1 MAGGERMIGCL
12 CIHGFTGGPHELE
25 PLTDYLKQETDWM
38 IEVPTLPGHGLELE
52 LEETDHE
59 DWIKKAEETFLSLTG
74 KVDQIYIIGFSMGG
88 MIAAY
93 LAAKYKVEKLV
104 LLSPSRKYVSLK
116 QLTVEATHLLKDRV
130 SGILK
135 DNFIY
140 KNHQYKHG
148 EIPVHAFSEFLK
160 CMKATRPSLQEV
172 TCPVLVAQGIQD
184 GVVPFKSA
192 HQLDKEIPVEIEVIY
207 YADSK
212 HLICLGDDSD
222 ILNAAVLK
230 FLVRKDS
237 ELEVG
242 F

>member
-1 MAGGERMIGCL
+1 MIGCL

-25 PLTDYLKQETDWM
+25 PLTDYLKQETDWL
-38 IEVPTLPGHGLELE
+38 IEVPTLPGHGLKLG
-52 LEETDHE
+52 LEEADHE
-59 DWIKKAEETFLSLTG
+59 EWIKKAEDAFLSLQDN
-74 KVDQIYIIGFSMGG
+74 VDQIYLIGFSMGG

-93 LAAKYKVEKLV
+93 LAAEYEVEKLV
-104 LLSPSRKYVSLK
+104 LLSPSRKYLSLR
-116 QLTVEATHLLKDRV
+116 QLTIEVTHLLKDRV
-130 SGILK
+130 SGILEE
-135 DNFIY
+135 NFVY
-140 KNHQYKHG
+140 KNYKDKYG
-148 EIPVHAFSEFLK
+148 EIPVRAFSEFLK
-160 CMKATRPSLQEV
+160 CMKVTRPSLQEV

-230 FLVRKDS
+230 FLVRTDI
-237 ELEVG
+237 ELESR
-242 F
+242 